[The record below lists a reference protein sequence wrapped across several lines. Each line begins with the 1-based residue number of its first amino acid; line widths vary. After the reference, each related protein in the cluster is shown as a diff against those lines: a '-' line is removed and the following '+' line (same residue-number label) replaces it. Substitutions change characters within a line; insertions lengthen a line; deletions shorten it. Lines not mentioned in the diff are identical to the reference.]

1 MFSGRGAFTLATLQ
15 PVPTEALIIP
25 PLSLGGKLLEQNN
38 AIINLDMAAEAPAPG
53 ELCIVLPVTSLHDAL
68 CHYQ

>member
-1 MFSGRGAFTLATLQ
+1 M
-15 PVPTEALIIP
+15 IP

-53 ELCIVLPVTSLHDAL
+53 ELCIVLPVTSLHDAHDAL